1 MMSLTNLQKKK
12 LQIELNPKKDERL
25 YNMIV
30 KLEKEGEGEKG
41 YVNDQVKKRLEMYQV
56 LSEVAGEEDPIEI
69 VKKLLI
75 NVRINSVQVDET
87 EIDKPTDEVT
97 DNAMDLIDGLNN
109 WNKMN

>member
-1 MMSLTNLQKKK
+1 MYLTNSQKKK

-25 YNMIV
+25 YNLIM

-75 NVRINSVQVDET
+75 NVRTNGAQIEETVVDE
-87 EIDKPTDEVT
+87 PTDEVA
-97 DNAMDLIDGLNN
+97 DNAMNLIDGLNN
-109 WNKMN
+109 WDKMN

>member
-1 MMSLTNLQKKK
+1 MTNLQKKK

-75 NVRINSVQVDET
+75 NVRTNSVPDHET
-87 EIDKPTDEVT
+87 EVDKPSEDAV
-97 DNAMDLIDGLNN
+97 NSAMDLIYGLND
-109 WNKMN
+109 W

>member
-1 MMSLTNLQKKK
+1 MYLTNSQKKK

-25 YNMIV
+25 YNLIM

-75 NVRINSVQVDET
+75 NVRTNGVQIEET
-87 EIDKPTDEVT
+87 EVDKPTDEVA
-97 DNAMDLIDGLNN
+97 DNAMNLIDGLDN

>member
-1 MMSLTNLQKKK
+1 LTNLQKKK

>member
-1 MMSLTNLQKKK
+1 MTNLQKKK

-25 YNMIV
+25 YNMVV

-75 NVRINSVQVDET
+75 NVKINGVQSDET
-87 EIDKPTDEVT
+87 EVAKPTDEIA

-109 WNKMN
+109 WNNMN